1 METEKKHAFLDKFQ
15 ELEKYLRIEYVN
27 GSYKESTF
35 MGTLFR
41 IRGRKENKIIANP
54 HYFDTLQQ
62 AAQLRNIIVHN
73 SDVAEPTDRFMKRF
87 FQVVDNIL
95 HPIKVVDIMVPI
107 QQIKKLSLEATIGEA
122 IQLMET
128 TGYSKIPVFSGY
140 ELQGVFTEKSLYYCL
155 SLDRDAVIT
164 KNRLLHDLLKAIDL
178 DGVPAKYFAFIAKN
192 ATAFQALGYFRRDF
206 KEKNKLEMLFV
217 TPSGKR
223 EESILGILTLSDIE
237 RAL

>member
-1 METEKKHAFLDKFQ
+1 METDKKHAFLDKFQ

-87 FQVVDNIL
+87 FQVV
-95 HPIKVVDIMVPI
+95 
-107 QQIKKLSLEATIGEA
+107 
-122 IQLMET
+122 
-128 TGYSKIPVFSGY
+128 
-140 ELQGVFTEKSLYYCL
+140 
-155 SLDRDAVIT
+155 
-164 KNRLLHDLLKAIDL
+164 
-178 DGVPAKYFAFIAKN
+178 
-192 ATAFQALGYFRRDF
+192 
-206 KEKNKLEMLFV
+206 
-217 TPSGKR
+217 
-223 EESILGILTLSDIE
+223 
-237 RAL
+237 